1 MVNKGP
7 CYPNDRVRVV
17 LCLSLSARPLS
28 LAVNPHLGSRTESG
42 RMSPQ
47 QGESMSMCLAHQGCP
62 PFCVRVSRYVC
73 CMCSC
78 ILPHPR
84 QLAFVT
90 SCNLLRLSLVTLT
103 LCICYSPR
111 PLSRPQCGCCART
124 RTRNVFLG
132 EHINHSDFFKHPYL
146 QKTA

>member
-1 MVNKGP
+1 MVNKRP
-7 CYPNDRVRVV
+7 CYPNDRVCVV
-17 LCLSLSARPLS
+17 LCVSLLVRPVS
-28 LAVNPHLGSRTESG
+28 LAVNPHLGSHKDSG

-47 QGESMSMCLAHQGCP
+47 QGESMCMCLAHQGCP

-90 SCNLLRLSLVTLT
+90 SCNLLHLSLVTPT

-111 PLSRPQCGCCART
+111 PLSCPQCMCYAHT
-124 RTRNVFLG
+124 RACIVSLS
-132 EHINHSDFFKHPYL
+132 EHINHSEFFHYLYL
-146 QKTA
+146 QKPP